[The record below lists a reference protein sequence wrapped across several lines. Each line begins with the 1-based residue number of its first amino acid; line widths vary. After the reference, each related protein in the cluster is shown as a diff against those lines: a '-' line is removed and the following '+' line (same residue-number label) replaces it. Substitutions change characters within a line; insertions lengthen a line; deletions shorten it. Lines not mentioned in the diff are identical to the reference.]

1 MKRWCVFL
9 YKKRLNKV
17 ENYRV
22 CLLENIRKSVD
33 KVYIVC
39 DESFL
44 YLMNLKM
51 WISLTTLNLVNENT
65 NPLTM
70 LEFYVSIPLSIQ
82 NLQK

>member
-70 LEFYVSIPLSIQ
+70 LELYVSIPLSIQ